1 MFFSTTGAFNF
12 YTLNYLLKSQTS
24 TCTPLSTSFLEAITT
39 SDRVCLKLGF
49 IYALSLHLQVNG
61 LCTLEHF
68 WEGNTRYTTQTRNV
82 ESNGKTGAHVCVWAQ
97 MTQQQWPSFYLS
109 STCEYFHVKSKSSTK
124 DFVELVTLEMSL
136 IWNCKYRKRISDDGK
151 SI

>member
-1 MFFSTTGAFNF
+1 MFFSTTGALNS
-12 YTLNYLLKSQTS
+12 YTLNYLLKRQTS

-68 WEGNTRYTTQTRNV
+68 WRVTQDAPHRHGVQNPMGRRVRMCVCGHRQLNNSGPLSTSAVPVSIFTSRVNLQQ
-82 ESNGKTGAHVCVWAQ
+82 KT
-97 MTQQQWPSFYLS
+97 L
-109 STCEYFHVKSKSSTK
+109 
-124 DFVELVTLEMSL
+124 
-136 IWNCKYRKRISDDGK
+136 
-151 SI
+151 